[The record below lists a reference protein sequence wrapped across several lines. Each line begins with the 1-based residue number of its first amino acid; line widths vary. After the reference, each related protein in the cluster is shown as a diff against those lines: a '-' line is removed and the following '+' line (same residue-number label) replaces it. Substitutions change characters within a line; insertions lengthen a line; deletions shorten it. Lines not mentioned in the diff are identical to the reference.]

1 MSLLPLTS
9 FANNYNNSG
18 FAWYKNN
25 NYKTKS
31 GITLDNPKDKIIII
45 YNHGGWGGPSWNVK
59 RDSKIVKIAAYL
71 SKNLLME
78 KKQFYGLMV
87 SFIKV
92 GTKKLES
99 NVPGN

>member
-71 SKNLLME
+71 SK
-78 KKQFYGLMV
+78 
-87 SFIKV
+87 
-92 GTKKLES
+92 KLI
-99 NVPGN
+99 NGKRNNFMG